1 MATADW
7 PQLQR
12 VRDREAL
19 QLKNDRHRGQ
29 GTRLGDTVSHFSGR
43 PAEISPGSE
52 ISQAAPRAVNTVSS
66 NRPTIISPDSEISQ
80 HARRPA
86 VISPGSVI
94 SQVVPAV
101 ISPGTG
107 VRYLRRPCCD
117 ISGP

>member
-19 QLKNDRHRGQ
+19 QLKNDRHRGHEGQ
-29 GTRLGDTVSHFSGR
+29 GSVILYLT
-43 PAEISPGSE
+43 
-52 ISQAAPRAVNTVSS
+52 SQAALLRYLQAPRYLKPPLELLTVSS

-94 SQVVPAV
+94 SQTAP
-101 ISPGTG
+101 
-107 VRYLRRPCCD
+107 L
-117 ISGP
+117 